1 MHVKTIV
8 LATALS
14 AGLLRAQFDFKLA
27 DRDVQVHSFVSQG
40 FGYSND
46 NNYLTMK
53 TSQGSFAMT
62 DVAVNVSM
70 PITDKFRVGAQV
82 YTNNLG
88 NLGNWH
94 PSLDWV
100 LADYKFRDWF
110 GIRGG
115 KVKTVLGLYNDTQD
129 MEFLHTF
136 ALLPQSMYPA
146 DMRSSTIA
154 HTGGDLYG
162 EIPLKR
168 LGSLS
173 YTAYAGQRQDSLYGG
188 YPYLLKQFG

>member
-173 YTAYAGQRQDSLYGG
+173 YTAYAGQRQDSLYSG